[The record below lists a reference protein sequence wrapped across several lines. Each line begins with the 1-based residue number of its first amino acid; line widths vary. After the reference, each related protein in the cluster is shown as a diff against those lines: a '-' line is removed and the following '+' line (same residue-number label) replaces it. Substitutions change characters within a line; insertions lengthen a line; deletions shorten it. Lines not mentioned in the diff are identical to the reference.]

1 MSVKKSFDREKM
13 YQKIMPTYAAAA
25 AEEKKVESA
34 EEVQE
39 VQVEEPVTQTD
50 AEIEE
55 LDEMSTEAYLH
66 NTEIQKLNKKDSDKI
81 IVNITESIVVNK
93 LDMVLENMGC
103 CKCHQCKMDII
114 AMSLN
119 QLTPHYVVDTPP
131 AIAARIETSPV
142 NQEVVSILLKSA
154 LKVRK
159 NPRH

>member
-25 AEEKKVESA
+25 VEEKAEVVEESD
-34 EEVQE
+34 E
-39 VQVEEPVTQTD
+39 VQVESLTPPSE

-55 LDEMSTEAYLH
+55 LEEISTEAYLR

-81 IVNITESIVVNK
+81 IVNITESIVVKK

-103 CKCHQCKMDII
+103 CKCEQCKMDII